1 SAVRGCQRADSKGE
15 RHVSAETVAA
25 RSSHRLAPLQ
35 RMQVFVTLARPAGA
49 ERVRLSVAYADVAEL
64 AFGHLAQQAAI
75 VGGFLSSCNE
85 SVQARRRAFE
95 DPRRV
100 MQKRAESEQ
109 RGGCVMLWNVR
120 AHRFSPNEVRRRPG
134 DWRTGAS
141 VEGDGRALP
150 RESRSL
156 KQCGVHGSLRRG
168 Y

>member
-75 VGGFLSSCNE
+75 VGGFLSSRNE
-85 SVQARRRAFE
+85 SVQAPRRAFE
-95 DPRRV
+95 DPRRII
-100 MQKRAESEQ
+100 RA
-109 RGGCVMLWNVR
+109 
-120 AHRFSPNEVRRRPG
+120 PRRP
-134 DWRTGAS
+134 S
-141 VEGDGRALP
+141 GRRPKATSRSPPAAIALP
-150 RESRSL
+150 NGRE
-156 KQCGVHGSLRRG
+156 